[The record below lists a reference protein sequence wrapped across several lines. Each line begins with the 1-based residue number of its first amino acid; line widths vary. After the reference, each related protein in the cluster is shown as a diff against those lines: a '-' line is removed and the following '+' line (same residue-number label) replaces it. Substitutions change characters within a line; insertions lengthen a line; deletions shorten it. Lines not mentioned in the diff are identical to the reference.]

1 MKKTIIYL
9 CACALW
15 GMMVA
20 TSCSDNLESSVA
32 NSDTRSVI
40 IDKNI
45 FAVKGCI
52 NVKLAKTTTRALSS
66 APMEMCQCRVY
77 RRPCRRL

>member
-66 APMEMCQCRVY
+66 AVDGNVSMQSVPSA
-77 RRPCRRL
+77 CRRL